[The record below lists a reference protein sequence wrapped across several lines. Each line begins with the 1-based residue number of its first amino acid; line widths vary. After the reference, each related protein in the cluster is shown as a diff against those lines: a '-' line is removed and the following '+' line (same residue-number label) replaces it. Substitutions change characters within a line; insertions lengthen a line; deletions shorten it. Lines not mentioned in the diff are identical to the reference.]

1 MSWYVDSSVII
12 AAILQEASDIDF
24 SKVFE
29 RSPVTSRLSRAEV
42 LRRIS
47 KSDTDLIPRA
57 KVLLQQ
63 CTSIDMSEVILKRA
77 ENYPPD
83 ITVKAADAIHL
94 ATAETISSMIRG
106 IITFDKQMAK
116 NAERLGLKVFSNS

>member
-1 MSWYVDSSVII
+1 M
-12 AAILQEASDIDF
+12 
-24 SKVFE
+24 
-29 RSPVTSRLSRAEV
+29 
-42 LRRIS
+42 
-47 KSDTDLIPRA
+47 
-57 KVLLQQ
+57 
-63 CTSIDMSEVILKRA
+63 SIDMSEVILKRA
-77 ENYPPD
+77 ESYPSD

>member
-1 MSWYVDSSVII
+1 LSWYVDSSVII
-12 AAILQEASDIDF
+12 AAILQEASAIEF

-29 RSPVTSRLSRAEV
+29 SSPVTSRLSRVEV

-47 KSDTDLIPRA
+47 KSDTELIPRA

-63 CTSIDMSEVILKRA
+63 CISIDMSEVILERA
-77 ENYPPD
+77 ESYPSE

-94 ATAETISSMIRG
+94 ATAETISSMTRG

>member
-12 AAILQEASDIDF
+12 AAILQEASAIEF

-29 RSPVTSRLSRAEV
+29 SSPVTSRLSRVEV

-47 KSDTDLIPRA
+47 KSDTELIPRA
-57 KVLLQQ
+57 EVLLQQ
-63 CTSIDMSEVILKRA
+63 LMSIDMSEVILKRA
-77 ENYPPD
+77 ESYPSD